1 MLFANWG
8 VQIAGMIF
16 QTRSR
21 FRQFSFYYKD
31 AANGPLPHRQ
41 SSHLKEYRLYQEDSL
56 LFRQIRIL
64 PGSLDIIRP
73 QTQNLQILYSLS
85 FLTAFRL
92 HSNHLGL
99 DTRHT
104 ERILLI

>member
-8 VQIAGMIF
+8 MQIAGMIF
-16 QTRSR
+16 QTRSK
-21 FRQFSFYYKD
+21 FRQFSFYYID
-31 AANGPLPHRQ
+31 AANGPLLHRQ
-41 SSHLKEYRLYQEDSL
+41 SSHLKEYRLYQEGSL

-64 PGSLDIIRP
+64 TGSLDILRP

-104 ERILLI
+104 EKILLI